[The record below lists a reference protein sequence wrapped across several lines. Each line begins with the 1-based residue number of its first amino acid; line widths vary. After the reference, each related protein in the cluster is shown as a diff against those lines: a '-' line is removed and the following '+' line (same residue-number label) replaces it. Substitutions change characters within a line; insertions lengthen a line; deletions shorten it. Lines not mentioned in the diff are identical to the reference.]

1 MMTNEL
7 REKIEKDLYK
17 GMSLAASV
25 YQTTM
30 LSVVEKYMDET
41 DDDGYTFMK
50 EITMLTSDMFEK
62 AIDNEYDK
70 LFESK
75 EES

>member
-25 YQTTM
+25 YWNT
-30 LSVVEKYMDET
+30 VFDAVEKYEDET
-41 DDDGYTFMK
+41 DDFDTFTN
-50 EITMLTSDMFEK
+50 EIITLTSIEFAK
-62 AIDNEYDK
+62 AMNAEYDK
-70 LFESK
+70 MTKTK